1 MKTQNRNVMMMLPV
15 AIVDSEERG
24 DMTLVTLE
32 TLETLVTGGGGGK
45 TFCLMCPARL
55 LLLCDPGPDLTGV
68 LVTNLEA

>member
-1 MKTQNRNVMMMLPV
+1 MMLLPV
-15 AIVDSEERG
+15 ASVDSEERG
-24 DMTLVTLE
+24 DMTLV